1 MKSLISAALG
11 MALVISLYYFEPVM
25 AFVISFILIMVIITP
40 MGFDSEDYSTKK
52 DASAAN
58 TDAQK

>member
-11 MALVISLYYFEPVM
+11 MALVVSLYYFEPVM
-25 AFVISFILIMVIITP
+25 AFVIAFILCLVIITP
-40 MGFDSEDYSTKK
+40 FGFDDEDYSAKK